1 VGDRRAT
8 ARRGASETLGFLF
21 VFAIIVS
28 TIAVVYV
35 SGYDSLTNARDY
47 ERVENAQR
55 AFEVLRD
62 NVEDITHRGAPSR
75 ATEVKLARAGIET
88 ADPVTIEI
96 EVDGGAYSTG
106 EIPIQPIRYDPEQQ
120 EQGDVVYSMGAIFR
134 GSGENSAMVYEPNF
148 VVRDGTD
155 KRVVLPVVRTRA
167 EGGNESIS
175 GSTTVLVRTF
185 LVNQSALV
193 RNRSSSTVDVTVR
206 IQSPR
211 APAWQRYLDEEG
223 MDCDSNPDDDV
234 ANCDANNV
242 DYLTVSR
249 TLIDVSI
256 R

>member
-1 VGDRRAT
+1 VGERRAT

-55 AFEVLRD
+55 AFEVMRD

-96 EVDGGAYSTG
+96 EVDGRVYPTG
-106 EIPIQPIRYDPEQQ
+106 PIQPIRYDPQQQ

-148 VVRDGTD
+148 VVHDGTD

-167 EGGNESIS
+167 ESGNESIS

-185 LVNQSALV
+185 LVDQSTLV
-193 RNRSSSTVDVTVR
+193 QNRSSSTVDVTVT

-223 MDCDSNPDDDV
+223 MNCDSNPDDDV

-242 DYLTVSR
+242 DYLIVSR